1 LATYER
7 KREARRQTALDR
19 LGSNNPRC
27 TVCGETDWR
36 CLEAHH
42 VAGRAYNGFTSIVCR
57 NCHRKLS
64 DVQKDQPAKADHPP
78 LPSERIGHFL
88 LGLADFFLL
97 LAGQLRQFG
106 GELINLALG
115 ASTSGETRS

>member
-1 LATYER
+1 MDEIER
-7 KREARRQTALDR
+7 KRETRRQAALDR

-27 TVCGETDWR
+27 MHCGETDWR

-42 VAGRAYNGFTSIVCR
+42 VAGRAFDDFTCVECR

-64 DVQKDQPAKADHPP
+64 DPQKDHPP
-78 LPSERIGHFL
+78 KIGEPLSLPERVGHFL

-97 LAGQLRQFG
+97 LVEQLRKFG
-106 GELINLALG
+106 GELIASALDT
-115 ASTSGETRS
+115 STD

>member
-1 LATYER
+1 MDKDER
-7 KREARRQTALDR
+7 KRETRRQAALDR
-19 LGSNNPRC
+19 LGSNNPSC

-42 VAGRAYNGFTSIVCR
+42 VAGRAYNDFTSIVCR

-64 DVQKDQPAKADHPP
+64 DVQKDQPAKANHPP
-78 LPSERIGHFL
+78 YPSERIGHFL

-106 GELINLALG
+106 GGIPNCLISRSSMALW
-115 ASTSGETRS
+115 